1 MLLGN
6 GDGTFQTQVSFAA
19 GHGPLAAALGDLNGD
34 GRLDITTAN
43 FNSGDASVLL
53 NSLAFTGQIAN
64 IDTLAP
70 AVSSFSL
77 SDTALKIGDTAT
89 VTLTFSEA
97 VTGFSS
103 DADISVE
110 QGVLSAMTTADG
122 GITWIGTFTP
132 TAAIEDATNILTL
145 AITYTDLAGNT
156 GVTATTANYTV
167 DSTAASAVAVR
178 STTANGIY
186 GVGDIITI
194 EVQFSEGL
202 VINGSPKLKLETG
215 STDQFASFTALG
227 TTAIADDTLTFTY
240 TIQIGDSSED
250 LDHHS
255 ASALELNGA
264 TIKDAA
270 GNDAILSL
278 AQPGASESLAAKG
291 TLIIDTNPSNTGRD
305 NDGADD
311 SYELGKDVNKDG
323 VDDGEQETVTTFSST
338 QGSSSLVLK
347 TNSSSQQTSPTGGI
361 VASKTAIF
369 FDKATSDPTSSSG
382 LQASINNLN
391 STAAVKKTSDLISF
405 TISPTVATSGDV
417 SSLDIEKIRDNAIA
431 KFESAIQEVD
441 LYFPENTETGESWNA
456 IYKKKKNGDYYLFNY
471 DPITGLGGLLLDRDS
486 NGSVDGARLYLKDGE
501 LGDFDE
507 TVNGRIVD
515 PVGFA
520 TVSTPTLRISNDNN
534 GFTVDGVEGTGL
546 WITLD
551 VSSFSSATQS
561 NLEIYDSGTGNF
573 YGAIGATLGSGPEG
587 TQAIYIDAGTTINF
601 RYSDGA
607 GQANSNPA
615 LNISSTANG
624 FRLGL
629 DADRNGTY
637 TDLMLDIRSSIAASS
652 PASLVMARK
661 QLTSSDTILDLTS
674 ITAAGIRLT
683 LDISTD
689 CSLRNRF
696 GFVKLDPVTGNTYQ
710 VNGVSQNDG
719 AAFRSAVLS
728 QFIDPYQGSGTS
740 HRNGQSRQ
748 SISWTLDSS
757 AAGYYA
763 PVMITQGGEVLTFGA
778 TTASDGRQHV
788 KLLGTNTFG
797 FEDLLASQGSDW
809 DFNDTKIRVS
819 VSA

>member
-1 MLLGN
+1 M
-6 GDGTFQTQVSFAA
+6 
-19 GHGPLAAALGDLNGD
+19 
-34 GRLDITTAN
+34 
-43 FNSGDASVLL
+43 
-53 NSLAFTGQIAN
+53 
-64 IDTLAP
+64 
-70 AVSSFSL
+70 
-77 SDTALKIGDTAT
+77 
-89 VTLTFSEA
+89 
-97 VTGFSS
+97 
-103 DADISVE
+103 
-110 QGVLSAMTTADG
+110 
-122 GITWIGTFTP
+122 
-132 TAAIEDATNILTL
+132 
-145 AITYTDLAGNT
+145 
-156 GVTATTANYTV
+156 
-167 DSTAASAVAVR
+167 
-178 STTANGIY
+178 
-186 GVGDIITI
+186 
-194 EVQFSEGL
+194 
-202 VINGSPKLKLETG
+202 
-215 STDQFASFTALG
+215 
-227 TTAIADDTLTFTY
+227 TFTY
-240 TIQIGDSSED
+240 TVQIGDVSED

-323 VDDGEQETVTTFSST
+323 IDDGEQETVTTFALT
-338 QGSSSLVLK
+338 QGSASLVLK
-347 TNSSSQQTSPTGGI
+347 TTVSIQQTDQLNGGI
-361 VASKTAIF
+361 VATNTSIF

-431 KFESAIQEVD
+431 KFESAIQEID
-441 LYFPENTETGESWNA
+441 LYFPENTEAGESWNA
-456 IYKKKKNGDYYLFNY
+456 IYRKKKNGDYYLFNY

-486 NGSVDGARLYLKDGE
+486 NGRVDGARLYLKDGE

-573 YGAIGATLGSGPEG
+573 YGAIGATLGSGPTG

-624 FRLGL
+624 FRFGL

-689 CSLRNRF
+689 CNLRNRF